1 MPTFTHGLSTNN
13 YGPNKFIVS
22 ANAYE
27 GTHTTIASAVAAA
40 SSFDTIIIR
49 PGNYT
54 ENFTVDKH
62 LSFYADTATFR
73 DVVST
78 VTITGK
84 ITISTAVNASF
95 SNIKFTTNSDYILV
109 LSANGAAVTML
120 NCYINITN
128 NNGFNLSGNGSTN
141 LYFISCSSSIADTYA
156 LFTSTAC
163 TVFIKECY
171 FADGTNVATNSI
183 AGSLYIF
190 NSKLS
195 IPITIAQGG
204 GIYCFSSNFGVNFTP
219 YINKTWITN
228 NDTTVG
234 ASFIEASSFYSGT
247 ATAITLGAGSV
258 LNAVNTI
265 VNSSNANAIGGTGT
279 FNKANI
285 TFTGS
290 SSTIA
295 GTLTVNTFTTV

>member
-1 MPTFTHGLSTNN
+1 MPTFTHALSTNN
-13 YGPNKFIVS
+13 YGSNKFIVS
-22 ANAYE
+22 PNAYE
-27 GTHTTIASAVAAA
+27 GTHTTIASAIAAA

-54 ENFTVDKH
+54 ENLTVDKH

-120 NCYINITN
+120 NCYINVTN
-128 NNGFNLSGNGSTN
+128 NNAFNLSGNGSTN
-141 LYFISCSSSIADTYA
+141 LYLISCSSFIADTYA

-219 YINKTWITN
+219 YINKTWITI
-228 NDTTVG
+228 NDTSVNS
-234 ASFIEASSFYSGT
+234 SFIECSSFYSGT
-247 ATAITLGAGSV
+247 ESAISINSGAT
-258 LNAVNTI
+258 LNMI
-265 VNSSNANAIGGTGT
+265 QSSIHSSNANTLTGPGTLNCA
-279 FNKANI
+279 FIAFI
-285 TFTGS
+285 GS
-290 SSTIA
+290 SSGRNVSTINNYP
-295 GTLTVNTFTTV
+295 TIV